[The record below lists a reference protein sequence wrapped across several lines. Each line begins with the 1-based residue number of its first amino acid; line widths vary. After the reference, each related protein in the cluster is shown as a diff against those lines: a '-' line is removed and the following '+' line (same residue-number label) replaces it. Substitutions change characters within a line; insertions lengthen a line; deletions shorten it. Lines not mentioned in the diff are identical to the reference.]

1 MKSHN
6 EHLSCSILLNSL
18 ATLSN
23 TKMPFSADE
32 TLVLRKVIGEM
43 AYSVTGSSIDREK
56 LVYLWDG
63 FKERTN
69 DYFHT
74 VVGDE
79 DENPLSDP
87 FEIAVFATEEAVQS
101 LLLMN
106 TVG

>member
-6 EHLSCSILLNSL
+6 EHLSCAILLNSL

-23 TKMPFSADE
+23 TKMPFSDTEA
-32 TLVLRKVIGEM
+32 LALREIIGEI
-43 AYSVTGSSIDREK
+43 ALSVTGSSIDRDK
-56 LVYLWDG
+56 VIYLWDG

-69 DYFHT
+69 DYFHA

-79 DENPLSDP
+79 DANPLSDP
-87 FEIAVFATEEAVQS
+87 FEIAVFATEESVQS